1 MDPRIILC
9 GAIPID
15 SNIGGYGH
23 RPLFWR
29 GGVSWLVRLSC
40 AFLVLCVAWSCGVV
54 LAQSGLC
61 KDPVFRVLETCI
73 FLSPR
78 YYSVWARYYALGGT
92 VLPLWCGT
100 TVSGHGTTAPSR
112 ARGGYDSGRGVPT
125 PHTHSLS
132 LSPRLS
138 LSRTAPEAL
147 AGSPS
152 PATLLGF
159 RPVGSFPT
167 TSSCHGPRFFP
178 KSLFFLVVL
187 SLLGF
192 WGDACCS

>member
-1 MDPRIILC
+1 M
-9 GAIPID
+9 
-15 SNIGGYGH
+15 
-23 RPLFWR
+23 
-29 GGVSWLVRLSC
+29 
-40 AFLVLCVAWSCGVV
+40 SCGWFVCRVPFWFCVLRGLVV
-54 LAQSGLC
+54 SCWLGVVCAKIQ
-61 KDPVFRVLETCI
+61 FFALETCI
-73 FLSPR
+73 FLSPWYYRIWER
-78 YYSVWARYYALGGT
+78 YYRFGRH
-92 VLPLWCGT
+92 GT

-138 LSRTAPEAL
+138 LSRTVPEAL

-178 KSLFFLVVL
+178 KSLFFLAVL
-187 SLLGF
+187 LLLGF
-192 WGDACCS
+192 WGETCHS

>member
-1 MDPRIILC
+1 MSRGWFVCRVP
-9 GAIPID
+9 
-15 SNIGGYGH
+15 
-23 RPLFWR
+23 FWFCVLR
-29 GGVSWLVRLSC
+29 GLVVSCWL
-40 AFLVLCVAWSCGVV
+40 GVV
-54 LAQSGLC
+54 CAKIQ
-61 KDPVFRVLETCI
+61 FFALETCI

-78 YYSVWARYYALGGT
+78 YYRVWARYYRFGRHGTTAPQHGTTALVRYFGSTAPG
-92 VLPLWCGT
+92 GT

-178 KSLFFLVVL
+178 KSLFFLAVL
-187 SLLGF
+187 LLLGF
-192 WGDACCS
+192 WGETCCS